1 MNVQLN
7 DKDIFID
14 NMNKLGYNS
23 LADNFLVKQFND
35 LQINVTYRD
44 NEVTAITGYDSQ
56 SEVKTIPEDVIN
68 QVQEDINNSI

>member
-7 DKDIFID
+7 DKDNFIN
-14 NMNKLGYNS
+14 NMNKLGYNL